1 MKLFRNIGTALVLMV
16 FIISFAVTFTLNFRP
31 LYYFDMNHLNISQTS
46 GLSNEDIKWNYNTL
60 IDYNSALN
68 HEELS
73 FPTLSMS
80 ESGRIHFAEVKDIFV
95 AIQYMFVIS
104 AIIGTALIILLT
116 IKFKDILYL
125 KLTAIFTVA
134 IPAAL
139 GLFIASNWDKAFV
152 TFHHIFFNND
162 YWMFSP
168 ETDPIINILPDEFFL
183 HCAIMI
189 LFCTILGSGI
199 SYLIYRKRKKIV

>member
-46 GLSNEDIKWNYNTL
+46 GLSNEDIKRNYNTL

-189 LFCTILGSGI
+189 LGLTILGSVI
-199 SYLIYRKRKKIV
+199 SYVIYRKRKKTV

>member
-95 AIQYMFVIS
+95 VIQYMFIIS

-116 IKFKDILYL
+116 IKFKDILFL